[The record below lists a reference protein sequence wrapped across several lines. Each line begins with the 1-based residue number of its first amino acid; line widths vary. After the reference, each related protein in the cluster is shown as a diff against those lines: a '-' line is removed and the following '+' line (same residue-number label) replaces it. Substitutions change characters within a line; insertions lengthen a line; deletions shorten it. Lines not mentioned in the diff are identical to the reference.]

1 MLLYAT
7 KKAYVQAGAISVGST
22 YGATTEAPGGSGE
35 SSKERRKRRGEK
47 MYELFC
53 NEHLVTDCCL
63 PAGLDKASSR
73 ASATHRDLMIH
84 RTDGGNANGARFARA
99 GGRR

>member
-1 MLLYAT
+1 
-7 KKAYVQAGAISVGST
+7 
-22 YGATTEAPGGSGE
+22 
-35 SSKERRKRRGEK
+35 

-53 NEHLVTDCCL
+53 NEHFVTESCL

-73 ASATHRDLMIH
+73 AATHRVLMIH
-84 RTDGGNANGARFARA
+84 RTDGGNANSIANGARFARA